1 MRVVK
6 ELELQCKLHNLF
18 IVSTVPFFC
27 LDSEQCTECECVCV
41 CERERERG
49 RGRWER
55 GTRLMSGQTVYVR
68 VVRFT

>member
-41 CERERERG
+41 CERERER
-49 RGRWER
+49 ER
-55 GTRLMSGQTVYVR
+55 ER
-68 VVRFT
+68 V